1 MCTVVKIQEKKEQEY
16 WVHPIYSERLLKGKC
31 YTLYHELRKY
41 PSTFFNYCRMS
52 VDSFDELL
60 PLLKSHIFYKNTRWR
75 LAVPPEEN

>member
-1 MCTVVKIQEKKEQEY
+1 MCIVVKIQGKRKREY
-16 WVHPIYSERLLKGKC
+16 WVHPFYIERLLN
-31 YTLYHELRKY
+31 HELRQY
-41 PSTFFNYCRMS
+41 PSKFLNYCRMS